1 MSVVSV
7 NFDQVQG
14 EFVEIVTQLPVL
26 PPRPPDSNKGDF
38 GRVLVIAGS
47 RGMSGAAVLSGSAA
61 LRAGAGLV
69 RVAVPQEIW
78 PVVAAGNPCIMTAPM
93 PQDDQGRF
101 SAGAEAELVPLAQ
114 SSDVVALGPGLGRS
128 PELTTLVKSLV
139 SRLTQPMVLDA
150 DGLNAVAGDADV
162 LGKRAGPTVMT
173 PHPGEFARLL
183 QTETAKVQ
191 ANRRELALQFAGK
204 HKLVLVLKGH
214 ATIVT
219 DGRRLYEN
227 TTGNPG
233 MATAGSGDVLT
244 GTVAALLGQGLEPF
258 AAAQLGVHIHG
269 LAGDL
274 ARDDLGQVGLMA
286 SDLLDYLPRALNK

>member
-1 MSVVSV
+1 
-7 NFDQVQG
+7 
-14 EFVEIVTQLPVL
+14 
-26 PPRPPDSNKGDF
+26 
-38 GRVLVIAGS
+38 VLVIAGS
-47 RGMSGAAVLSGSAA
+47 RGMSGAAVLCGSAA

-69 RVAVPQEIW
+69 RVAVPQEIL
-78 PVVAAGNPCIMTAPM
+78 PIVAAGNSCIMTAPM

-101 SAGAEAELVPLAQ
+101 SAGAESELIALAQ
-114 SSDVVALGPGLGRS
+114 AGDVVALGPGLGRTQ
-128 PELTTLVKSLV
+128 ELTSLVKGLIQRV
-139 SRLTQPMVLDA
+139 TQPLVLDA
-150 DGLNAVAGDADV
+150 DGLNAVAGAADV
-162 LGKRAGPTVMT
+162 LSNRAGSTIIT

-191 ANRRELALQFAGK
+191 ANRRDLALQFAGK
-204 HKLVLVLKGH
+204 HKLILVLKGH

-219 DGRRLYEN
+219 DGQRLYEN

-258 AAAQLGVHIHG
+258 DAAQLGVYIHG

-274 ARDDLGQVGLMA
+274 ARDERGQVGLIA
-286 SDLLDYLPRALNK
+286 ADLLDYLPRAIRRFASK